1 MALDMR
7 EATDSDVCSAV
18 SCSDL
23 CRVESESSPWVLS
36 VLASLLH
43 RLVARHERLVISSGK
58 NISRENLCVFSAMQV
73 PAMSLH
79 KYLERIFKYV
89 RCSPSAFVVA
99 YAYIDRLILNNPNFH
114 LTSFN
119 IHILTITTVMVA
131 TKFLD
136 DEHYSNDYFAKV
148 GGLTLREMNI
158 LEVDFLFMMRFRL
171 QVTVSVFESY
181 YSHFKREVSLG
192 GGFQIER
199 LLLSLPR
206 NNECIKSCS
215 QEESNKQRLA
225 ITCNYAEF

>member
-7 EATDSDVCSAV
+7 EATGSDVCSAV

-23 CRVESESSPWVLS
+23 CSFESESSPWILS

-58 NISRENLCVFSAMQV
+58 KITRENLCVFSAMQV
-73 PAMSLH
+73 PAISLQN
-79 KYLERIFKYV
+79 YLERMLKYV

-99 YAYIDRLILNNPNFH
+99 YAYIDRLILSNPNFRLTTH
-114 LTSFN
+114 NMHMLTLTS
-119 IHILTITTVMVA
+119 LMVA

-136 DEHYSNDYFAKV
+136 DEHYSNEYFAKV

-158 LEVDFLFMMRFRL
+158 LEVEFLFMMRFRL

-181 YSHFKREVSLG
+181 YSHFKREVELD

-206 NNECIKSCS
+206 NNGSMKSCS
-215 QEESNKQRLA
+215 QDESNKQRLG
-225 ITCNYAEF
+225 INYNYAGC